1 MLKGVSGEW
10 CLGECLEWVR
20 RGGYRRL
27 YPGLVVA
34 AALDPVDRFLV
45 SVAVVLSRR
54 TRYATNVRRWMHIL
68 FNGVNAIDEDVLG
81 LVAERA
87 ARLPSPQ
94 PKTLARLVR
103 DLWRLASWEGDAWEL
118 RRRLLSLP
126 GIGPKTADAILLFT
140 GRTTWVAP
148 SDTNLARFA
157 REVLGLEARPP
168 QKGTCLRYGL
178 ACPMCMAWNSCL
190 SGAIVRRYGG
200 AAGLVQT
207 EAYLYSHVG
216 TGQYW
221 RRELRKILEKH
232 YGKDKIMVHG

>member
-1 MLKGVSGEW
+1 MLRGVSGEW
-10 CLGECLEWVR
+10 CLGECLGWVR
-20 RGGYRRL
+20 RSGYRRL
-27 YPGLVVA
+27 YRGLVVS
-34 AALDPVDRFLV
+34 AALGAVDRFLV

-68 FNGVNAIDEDVLG
+68 FNGINAIDEDSLR

-94 PKTLARLVR
+94 PRTLARLVK

-118 RRRLLSLP
+118 RRQLLGLP
-126 GIGPKTADAILLFT
+126 GVGPKTADAILLFT

-157 REVLGLEARPP
+157 REVLGLEVRPP
-168 QKGTCLRYGL
+168 QKSTCLCYDP
-178 ACPMCMAWNSCL
+178 ACPRCAIRGSCL
-190 SGAIVRRYGG
+190 SGTIVGRYGG

-207 EAYLYSHVG
+207 EAYLYNHVG
-216 TGQYW
+216 AGPRW
-221 RRELRKILEKH
+221 REELRKRLEKH
-232 YGKDKIMVHG
+232 YS